1 MWIYIV
7 KKSRLGVEKYN
18 YYIQTNNSLFSQYV
32 AILNEDGPLCITFRT
47 GQGYLFIIVY
57 INRCHGKWAGQSGTL
72 LNMNIGS
79 TFTPHWA
86 GESYEYGWY
95 PTVLPE
101 GWMRHG
107 WLILLRELY
116 INKRIYPSVY
126 TPIDILALIKSP
138 DCVFYTTIQYL

>member
-1 MWIYIV
+1 M
-7 KKSRLGVEKYN
+7 
-18 YYIQTNNSLFSQYV
+18 YYIQNRSRVYIYTFSYKQ
-32 AILNEDGPLCITFRT
+32 IIIITF
-47 GQGYLFIIVY
+47 
-57 INRCHGKWAGQSGTL
+57 NRCHGKWAGQSGTL
-72 LNMNIGS
+72 LNMSVGA

-116 INKRIYPSVY
+116 INKRVYPSVY
-126 TPIDILALIKSP
+126 TPLDILALIRSP